1 MVAIYIAPN
10 YISIRYWGHFLST
23 RYLILQQPCPPYD
36 NSLLHRKI
44 LNNEKSYLGAYIYT
58 MFCGIKI
65 VCLDDSCM

>member
-23 RYLILQQPCPPYD
+23 RPPYD

-44 LNNEKSYLGAYIYT
+44 LNIEKSSLGTYIYA
-58 MFCGIKI
+58 MFCGIDI
-65 VCLDDSCM
+65 VCLDYYCK